1 MAVFARGILL
11 PRRPW
16 PFLSSARDFTSRCY
30 KIGDEAEI
38 RRVIS
43 IEDVQGFAHF
53 TGDTNPIHLDENF
66 AKKTRFG
73 AVIVHGVILNG
84 YVGSPG
90 VEEFALVCTVVF
102 VWTVHQTSVAL
113 CFNIKCA
120 RFYTAQYIKHVH
132 VCTCTNSQRKR
143 RPKQRIENDII

>member
-11 PRRPW
+11 PRCPW
-16 PFLSSARDFTSRCY
+16 AFLSSARDFTSRCY

-43 IEDVQGFAHF
+43 IEDVQAFAHF

-84 YVGSPG
+84 YVGSPV
-90 VEEFALVCTVVF
+90 VEEFALACTVVF

-113 CFNIKCA
+113 CFNNVQGFTQPNTLNMACMYMYKLSKEEKA
-120 RFYTAQYIKHVH
+120 KTK
-132 VCTCTNSQRKR
+132 N
-143 RPKQRIENDII
+143 

>member
-1 MAVFARGILL
+1 MTVFVRSILL
-11 PRRPW
+11 PRSPW
-16 PFLSSARDFTSRCY
+16 ALFLSSARYLTSRCY

-43 IEDVQGFAHF
+43 IEDVQSFAHF

-73 AVIVHGVILNG
+73 TVIVHGVILNG

-90 VEEFALVCTVVF
+90 VEEFTF
-102 VWTVHQTSVAL
+102 
-113 CFNIKCA
+113 K
-120 RFYTAQYIKHVH
+120 
-132 VCTCTNSQRKR
+132 
-143 RPKQRIENDII
+143 

>member
-1 MAVFARGILL
+1 MAVFVRGILL
-11 PRRPW
+11 PRCPW
-16 PFLSSARDFTSRCY
+16 VTFLSSARDFTSKCY

-43 IEDVQGFAHF
+43 IEDVQAFAHF
-53 TGDTNPIHLDENF
+53 TGDTNPIHLDEKF
-66 AKKTRFG
+66 AKKTRFR

-90 VEEFALVCTVVF
+90 MEEFALACTVVF

-113 CFNIKCA
+113 CFNNVQG
-120 RFYTAQYIKHVH
+120 FTQP
-132 VCTCTNSQRKR
+132 N
-143 RPKQRIENDII
+143 